1 MDWSD
6 GADLASA
13 HAASPGAAGFGLI
26 LGSDITYEKAAHGS
40 LVAAIRRLLL
50 PTEAGVAPSV
60 ALIAHEAR
68 RVDMWGADV
77 QLRSFEDAA
86 LECGLQVQ
94 RSRLRCDEGSEGYL
108 VQLSLGEGNEG

>member
-68 RVDMWGADV
+68 RVDMWRADV

-86 LECGLQVQ
+86 LEGGLKVQ

-108 VQLSLGEGNEG
+108 LQLTLGVS